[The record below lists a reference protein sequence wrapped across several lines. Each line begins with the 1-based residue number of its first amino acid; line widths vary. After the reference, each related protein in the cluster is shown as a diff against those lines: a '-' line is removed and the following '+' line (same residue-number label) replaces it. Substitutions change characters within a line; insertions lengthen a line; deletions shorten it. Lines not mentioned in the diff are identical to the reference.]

1 MFWMYLFFGSF
12 SFLLVRLGSVSARL
26 GFYTLLFEISALTAV
41 GLLVALLWRWRRS
54 KPKGDAI

>member
-1 MFWMYLFFGSF
+1 MYLFFGSF

-54 KPKGDAI
+54 KPKIGAN

>member
-12 SFLLVRLGSVSARL
+12 SFLLIRLGSVSARL
-26 GFYTLLFEISALTAV
+26 GFYTLLFEITALTAAA
-41 GLLVALLWRWRRS
+41 LLAALLWRWRRS